1 MIFNV
6 VLYLMNFIIV
16 ICDST
21 LKDRAL
27 IMVTFYLIITC
38 HSKSYFI
45 KYIQCELWLIN
56 VSTLTETAPLLFS
69 VSPSMAESS
78 EDFPLPT
85 WPTTATSE
93 PQGTLTLILLQHRV
107 SEGEVA

>member
-1 MIFNV
+1 
-6 VLYLMNFIIV
+6 MNCIIV

-45 KYIQCELWLIN
+45 KYIQCELWLVN